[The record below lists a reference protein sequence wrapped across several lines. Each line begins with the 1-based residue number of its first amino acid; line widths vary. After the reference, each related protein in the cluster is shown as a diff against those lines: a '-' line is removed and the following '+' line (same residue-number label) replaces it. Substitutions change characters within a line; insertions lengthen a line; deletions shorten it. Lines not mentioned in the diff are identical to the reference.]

1 MFKAETPAAE
11 NGATPSV
18 EAFLTGFHDERP
30 GLTPKAFAA
39 LAVTFQDRA
48 RASSYHALASTV
60 PATSEP
66 LAVLDLA
73 CGDGYLLSLLA
84 ARAQPGL
91 QLCGVDLS
99 AGELAAA
106 RERLGPD
113 VSLAQARA
121 QWLPY
126 ASARFDVV
134 LCHMALMLMDD
145 AERVLREIRR
155 VLKTGGRF
163 GAIVGAPPP
172 PSAALDLHIKAISR
186 HARQSRWDSV
196 RFGDRRLRTREGI
209 AELLAP
215 GFSDVAIE
223 EMHVSLRL
231 TPDGLWLRLLDMYD
245 LYLLDPAARAAVE
258 RELHESA
265 AASCGPDGMLDFP
278 IALRYLGATAS
289 GA

>member
-66 LAVLDLA
+66 LSVLDLA

-106 RERLGPD
+106 SERLGPD

-121 QWLPY
+121 QRLPY
-126 ASARFDVV
+126 VSARFDVV

-145 AERVLREIRR
+145 AEQVLREIRR
-155 VLKTGGRF
+155 VLKTGGRL

-172 PSAALDLHIKAISR
+172 PSAALDLYVKAISR
-186 HARQSRWDSV
+186 HARQPRWDAV

-231 TPDGLWLRLLDMYD
+231 TPGGLWLRLLDMYD

-265 AASCGPDGMLDFP
+265 AAACGPDGMLDFP
-278 IALRYLGATAS
+278 IALRYIGATAS
-289 GA
+289 AA